1 MVRRRLLLRL
11 KERSRDMLGEMRQV
25 RMRVPDHYIERLKGE
40 IVTLRAML
48 EPLESGKMRI
58 GERRLNEPSWLDA
71 TNAQIHHLKT
81 TIAMYEAI
89 VDSAEANGS

>member
-1 MVRRRLLLRL
+1 
-11 KERSRDMLGEMRQV
+11 MRQV

-58 GERRLNEPSWLDA
+58 GERRLDEPWLDA
-71 TNAQIHHLKT
+71 TNAQIYHLKT